1 MIWITHCDTHQLY
14 HFVLPLK
21 VCGSV
26 LSTLFVFLGMKYVM
40 TNRIIRSSVSFRLS
54 TPVDCVCCGTVDTDV
69 DGAAHPL
76 YN

>member
-1 MIWITHCDTHQLY
+1 VDQYDLR
-14 HFVLPLK
+14 F
-21 VCGSV
+21 
-26 LSTLFVFLGMKYVM
+26 FVFSGMKYVM

-76 YN
+76 YT